1 MAKKK
6 KESAH
11 DKEVRKIA
19 NKEKKNPNNVVR
31 ADVKGFDKPKPVG
44 KDKRIPDVEVTN
56 KKGGLKR
63 LYEVETPKSVK
74 TDKKQ
79 QTALKK
85 SAAARGGTYI
95 QKTIK
100 KPPTKKPAPKK
111 AVSKKTTAKK
121 SPAKKRSSS
130 KKRKSK

>member
-19 NKEKKNPNNVVR
+19 NKEKKNSKNVVR

-63 LYEVETPKSVK
+63 LYEVETSKSAK

-100 KPPTKKPAPKK
+100 KPPTKKPA
-111 AVSKKTTAKK
+111 SKKTTAKK
-121 SPAKKRSSS
+121 APSKKRSSS
-130 KKRKSK
+130 KKRQSR